1 MGQEHGSYV
10 SISFSQIHTR
20 TLQAEATAHC
30 RGLRQGILSPLQSKL
45 LHSFCVTFLA
55 LVVKSDPFPVCVRR
69 KKKARERETQRRRHR
84 ETHTEE
90 REGPRGVTRESL
102 RPTVRESRG
111 VAGGESQYS
120 EDQISGAGASTS
132 GHLSLLRVGPDNK
145 LHFHGGAAAAVRG
158 TLRSMKTLHSAP
170 DESKRFWS
178 SCGSCGCGKGPCLPE
193 ALSSCAWRESLLAQD
208 AWSPLAWSGALRNFL
223 RRGGHMDREGLQV
236 ANRRGQ
242 LSLG

>member
-69 KKKARERETQRRRHR
+69 KKKPEKEKHKDGGTEKHTQKRERVP
-84 ETHTEE
+84 
-90 REGPRGVTRESL
+90 GGVTRESL

-145 LHFHGGAAAAVRG
+145 LHFHGGAAA
-158 TLRSMKTLHSAP
+158 L
-170 DESKRFWS
+170 
-178 SCGSCGCGKGPCLPE
+178 
-193 ALSSCAWRESLLAQD
+193 
-208 AWSPLAWSGALRNFL
+208 
-223 RRGGHMDREGLQV
+223 
-236 ANRRGQ
+236 
-242 LSLG
+242 